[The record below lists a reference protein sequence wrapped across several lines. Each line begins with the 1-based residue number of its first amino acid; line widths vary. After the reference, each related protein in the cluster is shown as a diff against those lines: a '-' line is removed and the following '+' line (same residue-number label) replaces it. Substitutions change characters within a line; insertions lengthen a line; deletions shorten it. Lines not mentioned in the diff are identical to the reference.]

1 MPRFEVNRPGKQI
14 GTTLRPRGRRSGTG
28 QVDSLWR
35 GVNTPDAVEFIAVG
49 GGGNGGGGNWTNDSY
64 GCGAGGGGQAAGIL
78 SSPSSGTITVGAA
91 ANDSSCFGNIGY
103 KGGNGGERTPY
114 VNQIGIGGTRTTA
127 GGGNGGNGGLP
138 GVNGSTSSI
147 TGSSVYYGGGGG
159 SAGYHN
165 VNPNGGLGGG
175 GSGGSVTGV
184 DWPTGGGVNT
194 GGGGGGNDFG
204 PGAAGGSGI
213 VILKYADTFPE
224 MSSIDPG
231 LTYTVSVSGGF
242 RLYTFTAG
250 TGTVSF

>member
-1 MPRFEVNRPGKQI
+1 MARFNRNPIGGNALATDLAPRSTMQR
-14 GTTLRPRGRRSGTG
+14 GTGPVYSQWRPRPNS
-28 QVDSLWR
+28 
-35 GVNTPDAVEFIAVG
+35 VEFIAVG
-49 GGGNGGGGNWTNDSY
+49 GGGNGGGGNWTNDAY
-64 GCGAGGGGQAAGIL
+64 GCGAGGGGQAAGTL
-78 SSPSSGTITVGAA
+78 SSPIFGTITVGAA

-127 GGGNGGNGGLP
+127 GGGDGGNGGLP

-159 SAGYHN
+159 SSAYGN

-184 DWPTGGGVNT
+184 DQPTAGGTNT

-204 PGAAGGSGI
+204 GGAGGGSGI
-213 VILKYADTFPE
+213 AILKYSADFPPLL
-224 MSSIDPG
+224 SVDAG
-231 LTYTVSVSGGF
+231 LTFSVTVSNNF
-242 RLYTFTAG
+242 RIYTFTAG
-250 TGTVSF
+250 TGTVTF